1 VIERRWSGRGVTASG
16 ALLAALIAAGAG
28 TGGGAALAKTFSLSI
43 TGAEGA
49 RYAGRCTLTTASG
62 EEETLELSG
71 VVPRHERL
79 EGDGLACRIEG
90 DGRIVVEVARNG
102 SRSRSAT
109 TGGVINIS
117 VR

>member
-1 VIERRWSGRGVTASG
+1 MTRRRYRRLGTAAAGG
-16 ALLAALIAAGAG
+16 ASLIALIAAG
-28 TGGGAALAKTFSLSI
+28 GGGEAAVGRPFTLSI

-49 RYAGRCTLTTASG
+49 RYTGRCTVTTAAG

-71 VVPRHERL
+71 VVPRHE
-79 EGDGLACRIEG
+79 EIAAVALACRIESE
-90 DGRIVVEVARNG
+90 DPITVEVVRDG

-109 TGGVINIS
+109 SGGVVNIS